1 MPTINSYEP
10 RQAWKGATV
19 IIFLCVGPYS
29 RHHFNFNKKSSMSQH
44 YEVLA
49 RKYRPHNFK
58 ELVGQ
63 THTVRTLVNALDNN
77 NLHHGFLF
85 TGTRGVGKTTIARIF
100 AKSVNCESGVSSN
113 PCGKC
118 ETCLEI
124 DKGQSVD
131 LIELDAAS
139 HTGVDNM
146 REILENAQYTP
157 TKNLYKI
164 YLIDEVHML
173 SKSSFN
179 ALLKTLEE
187 PPKHIKFLLATT
199 DPKKL
204 PITILSRC
212 LQFNLN
218 KLSHDEIFN
227 HLKYVMGE
235 ESLEFEDSALSK
247 IADFGNGSMRDALSL
262 LDQSISYGNGSVKE
276 NELKAMLGLVSQN
289 EIEQL
294 ATLLINRNAEEVLS
308 FTRELAHKGENLT
321 NTLKDLTSLFHK
333 IATIQMT
340 NDTKQVSSEIN
351 DLSKIISAQD
361 LQLYYQIAINGQ
373 KDMHHSP
380 SEQIGLEMTL
390 LRMIAFHPNHQVI
403 EKKNLKLS
411 ENFNVN
417 NKLTLKETAQNT
429 SSIKAKVES
438 IKKIENQLKVQTQND
453 WEKIIK
459 ELSFDGAAK
468 MLVKNTIFSSFNNQ
482 SLSLTLSDD
491 FVNLLTPN
499 TQSSIEN
506 TLNKIYPGITLYIE
520 PGQTNGS
527 SLSQKESVKK
537 EQKRKQT
544 ESQFLNDNGLKELQ
558 EVFNSKVDIKS
569 IKESDNV

>member
-1 MPTINSYEP
+1 
-10 RQAWKGATV
+10 
-19 IIFLCVGPYS
+19 
-29 RHHFNFNKKSSMSQH
+29 MSEH

-100 AKSVNCESGVSSN
+100 AKSVNCENGVSSK

-118 ETCLEI
+118 ETCIEI

-227 HLKYVMGE
+227 HLKFIMDAE
-235 ESLEFEDSALSK
+235 NLKFEDEALSK

-276 NELKAMLGLVSQN
+276 DDLKAMLGLVSHN
-289 EIEQL
+289 EIVQL
-294 ATLLINRNAEEVLS
+294 ATLVINRNAQEVLL
-308 FTRELAHKGENLT
+308 FIKELAYKGENLT
-321 NTLKDLTSLFHK
+321 NTLNDLISLFHK
-333 IATIQMT
+333 IATAQMI
-340 NDTKQVSSEIN
+340 DDVKQVSPEIN
-351 DLSKIISAQD
+351 ELAKIISAQD

-373 KDMHHSP
+373 KDMRHSP

-390 LRMIAFHPNHQVI
+390 LRMIAFHPDSQA
-403 EKKNLKLS
+403 EKK
-411 ENFNVN
+411 
-417 NKLTLKETAQNT
+417 TLKSSQSSNT
-429 SSIKAKVES
+429 TNKEPPKEKTQGNSLTKDKLPIKVGEES
-438 IKKIENQLKVQTQND
+438 IQAIENQLNVKSQND
-453 WEKIIK
+453 WEKIIT
-459 ELSFDGAAK
+459 ELGFAGAAK
-468 MLVKNTIFSSFNNQ
+468 MLVKNTVFDSLKDQI
-482 SLSLTLSDD
+482 LSLTLSDD
-491 FVNLLTPN
+491 FINLLTQN
-499 TQSSIEN
+499 TQSSIEK
-506 TLNKIYPGITLYIE
+506 TLNEDYPGITLVIN
-520 PGQTNGS
+520 PGSTNGS
-527 SLSQKESVKK
+527 SLSQKESVKS
-537 EQKRKQT
+537 EEKRKQT
-544 ESQFLNDNGLKELQ
+544 ENQFLNDDGLKELQ
-558 EVFNSKVDIKS
+558 EVFNSQVDVKSIKS

>member
-1 MPTINSYEP
+1 
-10 RQAWKGATV
+10 
-19 IIFLCVGPYS
+19 
-29 RHHFNFNKKSSMSQH
+29 MSEH

-100 AKSVNCESGVSSN
+100 AKSVNCENGVSSK

-118 ETCLEI
+118 ETCIEI

-227 HLKYVMGE
+227 HLKFIMDAE
-235 ESLEFEDSALSK
+235 NLKFEDEALSK

-276 NELKAMLGLVSQN
+276 DDLKAMLGLVSHN
-289 EIEQL
+289 EIVQL
-294 ATLLINRNAEEVLS
+294 ATLVINRNAQEVLL
-308 FTRELAHKGENLT
+308 FIKELAHKGENLT
-321 NTLKDLTSLFHK
+321 NTLNDLTSLFHK
-333 IATIQMT
+333 IATTQMI
-340 NDTKQVSSEIN
+340 DDVKQVSPEIN
-351 DLSKIISAQD
+351 ELAKIISAQD

-373 KDMHHSP
+373 KDMRHSP

-390 LRMIAFHPNHQVI
+390 LRMIAFHPDSQA
-403 EKKNLKLS
+403 EKK
-411 ENFNVN
+411 
-417 NKLTLKETAQNT
+417 TLKSSQSSNT
-429 SSIKAKVES
+429 TNKEPPKEKIQGNSLTKDKLPIKVGEES
-438 IKKIENQLKVQTQND
+438 IQAIENQLNVKSQND
-453 WEKIIK
+453 WEKIIT
-459 ELSFDGAAK
+459 ELGFAGAAK
-468 MLVKNTIFSSFNNQ
+468 MLVKNTVFDSLKDQI
-482 SLSLTLSDD
+482 LSLTLSDD
-491 FVNLLTPN
+491 FINLLTQN
-499 TQSSIEN
+499 TQSSIEK
-506 TLNKIYPGITLYIE
+506 TLNEDYPGITLVIN
-520 PGQTNGS
+520 PGSTNGS
-527 SLSQKESVKK
+527 SLSQKESVKS
-537 EQKRKQT
+537 EEKRKQT
-544 ESQFLNDNGLKELQ
+544 ENQFLNDDGLKELQ
-558 EVFNSKVDIKS
+558 EVFNSQVDVKSIKS

>member
-1 MPTINSYEP
+1 
-10 RQAWKGATV
+10 
-19 IIFLCVGPYS
+19 
-29 RHHFNFNKKSSMSQH
+29 MSEH

-63 THTVRTLVNALDNN
+63 THTVRTLVNALDND

-100 AKSVNCESGVSSN
+100 AKSVNCEKGVSSN

-118 ETCLEI
+118 ATCVEI

-139 HTGVDNM
+139 HTGVDHM
-146 REILENAQYTP
+146 REILDNAQYTP

-187 PPKHIKFLLATT
+187 PPSHIKFLLATT

-218 KLSHDEIFN
+218 KLSHDEILN
-227 HLKYVMGE
+227 HLKFIMNE
-235 ESLEFEDSALSK
+235 EKLKFDDKALSK
-247 IADFGNGSMRDALSL
+247 IAEFGNGSMRDALSL

-276 NELKAMLGLVSQN
+276 NDLKEMLGLVN
-289 EIEQL
+289 HDEITNL
-294 ATLLINRNAEEVLS
+294 ASLVCDRNAEKILL
-308 FTRELAHKGENLT
+308 FIKELAHKGENLS
-321 NTLKDLTSLFHK
+321 NALKDLTSLFHK
-333 IATIQMT
+333 ISIAQI
-340 NDTKQVSSEIN
+340 IN
-351 DLSKIISAQD
+351 DQKQTPPEIMDLANRFSAQD

-373 KDMHHSP
+373 KDMNLSP

-390 LRMIAFHPNHQVI
+390 LRMITFHPKFKDG
-403 EKKNLKLS
+403 EKK
-411 ENFNVN
+411 
-417 NKLTLKETAQNT
+417 TLNPTPSKTSKKNPVKDSQIAT
-429 SSIKAKVES
+429 SSKSTK
-438 IKKIENQLKVQTQND
+438 QND
-453 WEKIIK
+453 VPNKEINHLDIKTQEEWEKVITN
-459 ELSFDGAAK
+459 LDFNGAAK
-468 MLVKNTIFSSFNNQ
+468 MLVKNTVFK
-482 SLSLTLSDD
+482 SLTNQNLTLILSKEL
-491 FVNLLTPN
+491 VNLHT
-499 TQSSIEN
+499 TKTEESIKN
-506 TLNKIYPGITLYIE
+506 ALHNLYPSLEIMIE
-520 PGQTNGS
+520 PGETNGS
-527 SLSQKESVKK
+527 SLSQKESIKNEKK
-537 EQKRKQT
+537 REQT
-544 ESQFLNDNGLKELQ
+544 ENQFLSDDGLKELQ
-558 EVFNSKVDIKS
+558 EVFKSQVDLKSIKS

>member
-1 MPTINSYEP
+1 
-10 RQAWKGATV
+10 
-19 IIFLCVGPYS
+19 
-29 RHHFNFNKKSSMSQH
+29 MSEH

-63 THTVRTLVNALDNN
+63 IHTVRTLVNALDNN

-100 AKSVNCESGVSSN
+100 AKSVNCENGVSSK

-227 HLKYVMGE
+227 HLKFIMDAE
-235 ESLEFEDSALSK
+235 NLKFEDEALSK

-276 NELKAMLGLVSQN
+276 DDLKAMLGLVSHN
-289 EIEQL
+289 EIVQL
-294 ATLLINRNAEEVLS
+294 ATLVINRNAQEVLL
-308 FTRELAHKGENLT
+308 FIKELAYKGENLT
-321 NTLKDLTSLFHK
+321 NTLNDLISLFHK
-333 IATIQMT
+333 IATTQMI
-340 NDTKQVSSEIN
+340 DDVKQVSPEIN
-351 DLSKIISAQD
+351 ELAKIISAQD

-373 KDMHHSP
+373 KDMRHSP

-390 LRMIAFHPNHQVI
+390 LRMIAFHPDSQA
-403 EKKNLKLS
+403 EKK
-411 ENFNVN
+411 
-417 NKLTLKETAQNT
+417 TLKSSQSSNT
-429 SSIKAKVES
+429 TNKEPPKEKTQGNSLTKDKLPIKVGEES
-438 IKKIENQLKVQTQND
+438 IQAIENQLNVKSQND
-453 WEKIIK
+453 WEKIIT
-459 ELSFDGAAK
+459 ELGFAGAAK
-468 MLVKNTIFSSFNNQ
+468 MLVKNTVFDSLKDQI
-482 SLSLTLSDD
+482 LSLTLSDD
-491 FVNLLTPN
+491 FINLLTQN
-499 TQSSIEN
+499 TQSSIEK
-506 TLNKIYPGITLYIE
+506 TLNEDYPGITLVIN
-520 PGQTNGS
+520 PGSTNGS
-527 SLSQKESVKK
+527 SLSQKESVKS
-537 EQKRKQT
+537 EEKRKQT
-544 ESQFLNDNGLKELQ
+544 ENQFLNDDGLKELQ
-558 EVFNSKVDIKS
+558 EVFNSQVDVKSIKS

>member
-1 MPTINSYEP
+1 
-10 RQAWKGATV
+10 
-19 IIFLCVGPYS
+19 
-29 RHHFNFNKKSSMSQH
+29 MSEH

-100 AKSVNCESGVSSN
+100 AKSVNCENGVSSK

-118 ETCLEI
+118 ETCIEI

-227 HLKYVMGE
+227 HLKFIMDAE
-235 ESLEFEDSALSK
+235 NLKFEDEALSK

-276 NELKAMLGLVSQN
+276 DDLKAMLGLVSHN
-289 EIEQL
+289 EIVQL
-294 ATLLINRNAEEVLS
+294 ATLVINRNAQEVLL
-308 FTRELAHKGENLT
+308 FIKELAYKGENLT
-321 NTLKDLTSLFHK
+321 NTLNDLTSLFHK
-333 IATIQMT
+333 IATTQMI
-340 NDTKQVSSEIN
+340 DDVKQVSPEIN
-351 DLSKIISAQD
+351 ELAKIISAQD

-373 KDMHHSP
+373 KDMRHSP

-390 LRMIAFHPNHQVI
+390 LRMIAFHPDSQA
-403 EKKNLKLS
+403 EKK
-411 ENFNVN
+411 
-417 NKLTLKETAQNT
+417 TLKSSQSSNT
-429 SSIKAKVES
+429 TNKEPPKEKIQGNSLTKDKLPIKVGEES
-438 IKKIENQLKVQTQND
+438 IQAIENQLNVKSQND
-453 WEKIIK
+453 WEKIIT
-459 ELSFDGAAK
+459 ELGFAGAAK
-468 MLVKNTIFSSFNNQ
+468 MLVKNTVFDSLKDQI
-482 SLSLTLSDD
+482 LSLTLSDD
-491 FVNLLTPN
+491 FINLLTQN
-499 TQSSIEN
+499 TQSSIEK
-506 TLNKIYPGITLYIE
+506 TLNEDYPGITLVIN
-520 PGQTNGS
+520 PGSTNGS
-527 SLSQKESVKK
+527 SLSQKESVKS
-537 EQKRKQT
+537 EEKRKQT
-544 ESQFLNDNGLKELQ
+544 ENQFLNDDGLKELQ
-558 EVFNSKVDIKS
+558 EVFNSQVDVKSIKS

>member
-1 MPTINSYEP
+1 
-10 RQAWKGATV
+10 
-19 IIFLCVGPYS
+19 
-29 RHHFNFNKKSSMSQH
+29 MSEH

-63 THTVRTLVNALDNN
+63 THTIRTLVNALDSD

-100 AKSVNCESGVSSN
+100 AKSVNCEEGVSSN

-118 ETCLEI
+118 ATCIEI

-139 HTGVDNM
+139 HTGVDHM
-146 REILENAQYTP
+146 REILDNAQYTP

-187 PPKHIKFLLATT
+187 PPSHIKFLLATT

-218 KLSHDEIFN
+218 KLSHDEILN
-227 HLKYVMGE
+227 HLKFVMNE
-235 ESLEFEDSALSK
+235 ENLKFDDNALSK
-247 IADFGNGSMRDALSL
+247 IAEFGNGSMRDALSL
-262 LDQSISYGNGSVKE
+262 LDQSISFGNGSVLEKDLKE
-276 NELKAMLGLVSQN
+276 MLGLIN
-289 EIEQL
+289 HDEISNL
-294 ATLLINRNAEEVLS
+294 ASLVGDRDAEKILLFVKEM
-308 FTRELAHKGENLT
+308 AHKGENLS
-321 NTLKDLTSLFHK
+321 NALKDLTSLFHK
-333 IATIQMT
+333 ISIAQI
-340 NDTKQVSSEIN
+340 IN
-351 DLSKIISAQD
+351 DEKQFSPELMDLANQFTAQD

-373 KDMHHSP
+373 KDMSLSP

-390 LRMIAFHPNHQVI
+390 LRMITFHPNFKAG
-403 EKKNLKLS
+403 EKKTLNPNPSVSLKKNPS
-411 ENFNVN
+411 KNNSKAPSKTSNKQSDISNKEVN
-417 NKLTLKETAQNT
+417 HLD
-429 SSIKAKVES
+429 IKS
-438 IKKIENQLKVQTQND
+438 QD
-453 WEKIIK
+453 GWEKIITQ
-459 ELSFDGAAK
+459 LDFNGAAK
-468 MLVKNTIFSSFNNQ
+468 MLVKNTVFK
-482 SLSLTLSDD
+482 SLIDQNLTLTLSEE
-491 FVNLLTPN
+491 FVNLHT
-499 TQSSIEN
+499 TKTEESIRNALHE
-506 TLNKIYPGITLYIE
+506 IYPALLVMIE
-520 PGQTNGS
+520 PGETNGS
-527 SLSQKESVKK
+527 SLSQKESVKNK
-537 EQKRKQT
+537 QIQKQT
-544 ESQFLNDNGLKELQ
+544 ENQFLSDDGLQELQ
-558 EVFNSKVDIKS
+558 EVFKSQVDLKSIKS

>member
-1 MPTINSYEP
+1 
-10 RQAWKGATV
+10 
-19 IIFLCVGPYS
+19 
-29 RHHFNFNKKSSMSQH
+29 MSEH

-100 AKSVNCESGVSSN
+100 AKSVNCENGVSSN

-218 KLSHDEIFN
+218 KLSHDEILN
-227 HLKYVMGE
+227 HLKFIMSAE
-235 ESLEFEDSALSK
+235 KLEFEDEALSK

-262 LDQSISYGNGSVKE
+262 LDQSISYGNGNVKE
-276 NELKAMLGLVSQN
+276 SDLKAMLGLVSHN
-289 EIEQL
+289 EIVQL
-294 ATLLINRNAEEVLS
+294 ASLVINKDAGQVLS
-308 FTRELAHKGENLT
+308 FIKELAHKGENLT

-333 IATIQMT
+333 IATTQVL

-351 DLSKIISAQD
+351 KLSSIISAQD

-390 LRMIAFHPNHQVI
+390 LRMIAFHPDEQI
-403 EKKNLKLS
+403 EKK
-411 ENFNVN
+411 
-417 NKLTLKETAQNT
+417 TLKSAQSNPP
-429 SSIKAKVES
+429 SNKEPPKEIIEDKPPIKEKSPNKVDIKSIQ
-438 IKKIENQLKVQTQND
+438 KIENQLNIKSQDD
-453 WEKIIK
+453 WEKIITD
-459 ELSFDGAAK
+459 LGFDGAAK
-468 MLVKNTIFSSFNNQ
+468 MLVKNTVFVTLKDQN
-482 SLSLTLSDD
+482 LSLTLSDD
-491 FVNLLTPN
+491 FINLLTQN
-499 TQSSIEN
+499 TQSSIEK
-506 TLNKIYPGITLYIE
+506 TLNKTYPGITLVIE

-527 SLSQKESVKK
+527 SLSQKESVKS
-537 EQKRKQT
+537 EEKRKQT
-544 ESQFLNDNGLKELQ
+544 ESQFLSDDGLKELQ
-558 EVFNSKVDIKS
+558 EVFKSQVDLKSIKS

>member
-1 MPTINSYEP
+1 
-10 RQAWKGATV
+10 
-19 IIFLCVGPYS
+19 
-29 RHHFNFNKKSSMSQH
+29 MSEH

-100 AKSVNCESGVSSN
+100 AKSVNCEKGVSSK

-118 ETCLEI
+118 ETCIEI

-227 HLKYVMGE
+227 HLKFIMDAE
-235 ESLEFEDSALSK
+235 NLKFEDEALSK

-262 LDQSISYGNGSVKE
+262 LDQSISYGNGSVKKDD
-276 NELKAMLGLVSQN
+276 LKAMLGLVSHN
-289 EIEQL
+289 EIVQL
-294 ATLLINRNAEEVLS
+294 ATLVINRNAQEVLL
-308 FTRELAHKGENLT
+308 FIKELAYKGENLT
-321 NTLKDLTSLFHK
+321 NTLNDLTSLFHK
-333 IATIQMT
+333 IATTQMI
-340 NDTKQVSSEIN
+340 DDIKQVSPEIN
-351 DLSKIISAQD
+351 ELAKIISAQD

-373 KDMHHSP
+373 KDMRHSP

-390 LRMIAFHPNHQVI
+390 LRMIAFHPDSQA
-403 EKKNLKLS
+403 EKK
-411 ENFNVN
+411 
-417 NKLTLKETAQNT
+417 TLKSSQSSNT
-429 SSIKAKVES
+429 TNKEPPKEKTQGNSLTKDKLPIKMGEES
-438 IKKIENQLKVQTQND
+438 IQAIENQLNVKSQND
-453 WEKIIK
+453 WEKIIT
-459 ELSFDGAAK
+459 ELGFAGAAK
-468 MLVKNTIFSSFNNQ
+468 MLVKNTVFDSLKDQI
-482 SLSLTLSDD
+482 LSLTLSDD
-491 FVNLLTPN
+491 FINLLTQN
-499 TQSSIEN
+499 TQSSIEK
-506 TLNKIYPGITLYIE
+506 TLNDDYPGITLVIN
-520 PGQTNGS
+520 PGSTNGS
-527 SLSQKESVKK
+527 SLSQKESVKS
-537 EQKRKQT
+537 EEKRKQT
-544 ESQFLNDNGLKELQ
+544 ENQFLNDDGLKELQ
-558 EVFNSKVDIKS
+558 EVFNSQVDVKSIKS

>member
-1 MPTINSYEP
+1 
-10 RQAWKGATV
+10 
-19 IIFLCVGPYS
+19 
-29 RHHFNFNKKSSMSQH
+29 MSEH

-100 AKSVNCESGVSSN
+100 AKSVNCENGVSSK

-118 ETCLEI
+118 ETCIEI

-227 HLKYVMGE
+227 HLKFIMDAE
-235 ESLEFEDSALSK
+235 NLKFEDEALSK

-262 LDQSISYGNGSVKE
+262 LDQSISYGNGAVKE
-276 NELKAMLGLVSQN
+276 DDLKAMLGLVSHN
-289 EIEQL
+289 EIVQL
-294 ATLLINRNAEEVLS
+294 ATLVINRNAQEVLL
-308 FTRELAHKGENLT
+308 FIKELAYKGENLT
-321 NTLKDLTSLFHK
+321 NTLNDLTSLFHK
-333 IATIQMT
+333 IATTQMI
-340 NDTKQVSSEIN
+340 DDVKQVSPEIN
-351 DLSKIISAQD
+351 ELAKIISAQD

-373 KDMHHSP
+373 KDMRHSP

-390 LRMIAFHPNHQVI
+390 LRMIAFHPDSQA
-403 EKKNLKLS
+403 EKK
-411 ENFNVN
+411 
-417 NKLTLKETAQNT
+417 TLKSSQSSNT
-429 SSIKAKVES
+429 TNKEPPKEKTQGNSLTKDKLPIKVGEES
-438 IKKIENQLKVQTQND
+438 IQAIENQLNVKSQND
-453 WEKIIK
+453 WEKIIT
-459 ELSFDGAAK
+459 ELGFAGAAK
-468 MLVKNTIFSSFNNQ
+468 MLVKNTVFD
-482 SLSLTLSDD
+482 SLKEQILTLTLSDD
-491 FVNLLTPN
+491 FINLLTQN
-499 TQSSIEN
+499 TQSSIEK
-506 TLNKIYPGITLYIE
+506 TLNEDYPGITLVIN
-520 PGQTNGS
+520 PGSTNGS
-527 SLSQKESVKK
+527 SLSQKESVKS
-537 EQKRKQT
+537 EEKRKQT
-544 ESQFLNDNGLKELQ
+544 ENQFLNDDGLKELQ
-558 EVFNSKVDIKS
+558 EVFNSQVDVKSIKS

>member
-1 MPTINSYEP
+1 
-10 RQAWKGATV
+10 
-19 IIFLCVGPYS
+19 
-29 RHHFNFNKKSSMSQH
+29 MSEH

-63 THTVRTLVNALDNN
+63 IHTVRTLVNALDNN

-100 AKSVNCESGVSSN
+100 AKSVNCENGVSSK

-118 ETCLEI
+118 ETCIEI

-227 HLKYVMGE
+227 HLKFIMDAE
-235 ESLEFEDSALSK
+235 NLKFEDEALSK

-276 NELKAMLGLVSQN
+276 DDLKAMLGLVSHN
-289 EIEQL
+289 EIVQL
-294 ATLLINRNAEEVLS
+294 ATLVINRNAQEVLL
-308 FTRELAHKGENLT
+308 FIKELAYKGENLT
-321 NTLKDLTSLFHK
+321 NTLNDLTSLFHK
-333 IATIQMT
+333 IATTQMI
-340 NDTKQVSSEIN
+340 DDVKQVSPEIN
-351 DLSKIISAQD
+351 ELAKIISAQD

-373 KDMHHSP
+373 KDMRHSP

-390 LRMIAFHPNHQVI
+390 LRMIAFHPDSQA
-403 EKKNLKLS
+403 EKK
-411 ENFNVN
+411 
-417 NKLTLKETAQNT
+417 TLKSSQSSNT
-429 SSIKAKVES
+429 TNKEPPKEKIQGNPLTKDKLPIKVGEES
-438 IKKIENQLKVQTQND
+438 IQAIENQLNVKSQND
-453 WEKIIK
+453 WEKIIT
-459 ELSFDGAAK
+459 ELGFAGAAK
-468 MLVKNTIFSSFNNQ
+468 MLVKNTVFDSLKDQI
-482 SLSLTLSDD
+482 LSLTLSDD
-491 FVNLLTPN
+491 FINLLTQN
-499 TQSSIEN
+499 TQSSIEK
-506 TLNKIYPGITLYIE
+506 TLNEDYPGITLVIN
-520 PGQTNGS
+520 PGSTNGS
-527 SLSQKESVKK
+527 SLSQKESVKS
-537 EQKRKQT
+537 EEKRKQT
-544 ESQFLNDNGLKELQ
+544 ENQFLNDDGLKELQ
-558 EVFNSKVDIKS
+558 EVFNSQVDVKSIKS

>member
-1 MPTINSYEP
+1 
-10 RQAWKGATV
+10 
-19 IIFLCVGPYS
+19 
-29 RHHFNFNKKSSMSQH
+29 MSEH

-100 AKSVNCESGVSSN
+100 AKSVNCENGVSSK

-118 ETCLEI
+118 ETCIEI

-227 HLKYVMGE
+227 HLKFIMDAE
-235 ESLEFEDSALSK
+235 NLKFEDEALSK

-276 NELKAMLGLVSQN
+276 DDLKAMLGLVSHN
-289 EIEQL
+289 EIVQL
-294 ATLLINRNAEEVLS
+294 ATLVINRNAQEVLL
-308 FTRELAHKGENLT
+308 FIKELAYKGENLT
-321 NTLKDLTSLFHK
+321 NTLNDLTSLFHK
-333 IATIQMT
+333 IATTQMI
-340 NDTKQVSSEIN
+340 DDVKQVSPEIN
-351 DLSKIISAQD
+351 ELAKIISAQD

-373 KDMHHSP
+373 KDMRHSP

-390 LRMIAFHPNHQVI
+390 LRMIAFHPDSQA
-403 EKKNLKLS
+403 EKK
-411 ENFNVN
+411 
-417 NKLTLKETAQNT
+417 TLKSSQ
-429 SSIKAKVES
+429 SSIPTNKEPPKEKIQDNSLTKDKLPIKVGEES
-438 IKKIENQLKVQTQND
+438 IQAIENQLNVKSQND
-453 WEKIIK
+453 WEKIIT
-459 ELSFDGAAK
+459 ELGFAGAAK
-468 MLVKNTIFSSFNNQ
+468 MLVKNTVFDSLKDQI
-482 SLSLTLSDD
+482 LSLTLSDD
-491 FVNLLTPN
+491 FINLLTQN
-499 TQSSIEN
+499 TQSSIEK
-506 TLNKIYPGITLYIE
+506 TLNEDYPGITLVIN
-520 PGQTNGS
+520 PGSTNGS
-527 SLSQKESVKK
+527 SLSQKESVKS
-537 EQKRKQT
+537 EEKRKQT
-544 ESQFLNDNGLKELQ
+544 ENQFLNDDGLKELQ
-558 EVFNSKVDIKS
+558 EVFNSQVDVKSIKS

>member
-1 MPTINSYEP
+1 
-10 RQAWKGATV
+10 
-19 IIFLCVGPYS
+19 
-29 RHHFNFNKKSSMSQH
+29 MSQH

-49 RKYRPHNFK
+49 RKYRPHNFQ

-63 THTVRTLVNALDNN
+63 THTIRTLVNALDNN

-100 AKSVNCESGVSSN
+100 AKSVNCEEGVSST

-118 ETCLEI
+118 PTCLEI

-139 HTGVDNM
+139 NTGVDHM

-187 PPKHIKFLLATT
+187 PPAHIKFLLATT

-204 PITILSRC
+204 PITVLSRC

-218 KLSHDEIFN
+218 KLSHEEILN
-227 HLKYVMGE
+227 HLKFIMDE
-235 ESLEFEDSALSK
+235 EKLKFDESALSK
-247 IADFGNGSMRDALSL
+247 IAEFGNGSMRDALSL

-276 NELKAMLGLVSQN
+276 EDLKEMLGLVNHN
-289 EIEQL
+289 EIVKL
-294 ATLLINRNAEEVLS
+294 AKLINNRDAEKILS
-308 FTRELAHKGENLT
+308 FVKDLAHKGENLA
-321 NTLKDLTSLFHK
+321 NALRDLTSIFHQIS
-333 IATIQMT
+333 IAQIIQDK
-340 NDTKQVSSEIN
+340 NQISSEIA
-351 DLSKIISAQD
+351 DLANSFSAQD

-373 KDMHHSP
+373 KDMNLSP

-390 LRMIAFHPNHQVI
+390 LRMIAFHPDHDDG
-403 EKKNLKLS
+403 EKKNLKPTPNKKSKVIDTATPKESPESSSNLRNPN
-411 ENFNVN
+411 EEI
-417 NKLTLKETAQNT
+417 NKLDIKNQKE
-429 SSIKAKVES
+429 
-438 IKKIENQLKVQTQND
+438 
-453 WEKIIK
+453 WEDIIK
-459 ELSFDGAAK
+459 TFDFNGAGK
-468 MLVKNTIFSSFNNQ
+468 MLVKNTVFKSLENQ
-482 SLSLTLSDD
+482 TLVLTLSSD
-491 FVNLLTPN
+491 FLNLLTPK
-499 TQSSIEN
+499 TEDSIKN
-506 TLNKIYPGITLYIE
+506 GLHKQYPAVELIFE
-520 PGQTNGS
+520 PGETNGD
-527 SLSQKESVKK
+527 SLSQKESVER
-537 EQKRKQT
+537 EQKRKET
-544 ESQFLNDNGLKELQ
+544 ESQFLSDDGLKELQ
-558 EVFNSKVDIKS
+558 EVFNSKVDLKSIKS

>member
-1 MPTINSYEP
+1 
-10 RQAWKGATV
+10 
-19 IIFLCVGPYS
+19 
-29 RHHFNFNKKSSMSQH
+29 MSEH

-100 AKSVNCESGVSSN
+100 AKSVNCENGVSSN

-227 HLKYVMGE
+227 HLKFIMNE
-235 ESLEFEDSALSK
+235 ESLEFEDEALSK

-262 LDQSISYGNGSVKE
+262 LDQSISYGNGNVKE
-276 NELKAMLGLVSQN
+276 SDLKGMLGLVSHN
-289 EIEQL
+289 EILQL
-294 ATLLINRNAEEVLS
+294 ASLVINKDAGQVLS
-308 FTRELAHKGENLT
+308 FIKELARKGENLT

-333 IATIQMT
+333 IATTQMV
-340 NDTKQVSSEIN
+340 NDTKQVPSEIN
-351 DLSKIISAQD
+351 ELASIISAQD

-390 LRMIAFHPNHQVI
+390 LRMIAFHPDHQV
-403 EKKNLKLS
+403 EKK
-411 ENFNVN
+411 
-417 NKLTLKETAQNT
+417 TLKSAQSNNFVNKEPPKEIIQDKASIKDK
-429 SSIKAKVES
+429 SSIKTDIES
-438 IKKIENQLKVQTQND
+438 TLKIENQLNVNSQDD
-453 WEKIIK
+453 WENIIT
-459 ELSFDGAAK
+459 ELGFVGAAK
-468 MLVKNTIFSSFNNQ
+468 MLVKNTLFDTLKDQN
-482 SLSLTLSDD
+482 LSLTLSND
-491 FVNLLTPN
+491 FVNLLTQN
-499 TQSSIEN
+499 TQSSIEK
-506 TLNKIYPGITLYIE
+506 TLNKAYPGTTLVIN

-527 SLSQKESVKK
+527 SLSQKESVKS
-537 EQKRKQT
+537 EEKRKQT
-544 ESQFLNDNGLKELQ
+544 ENQFLSDDGLKELQ
-558 EVFNSKVDIKS
+558 EVFNSQVDVKSIKS

>member
-1 MPTINSYEP
+1 
-10 RQAWKGATV
+10 
-19 IIFLCVGPYS
+19 
-29 RHHFNFNKKSSMSQH
+29 MSEH

-63 THTVRTLVNALDNN
+63 THTIRTLVNALDNN

-100 AKSVNCESGVSSN
+100 AKSVNCEEGVSSN

-118 ETCLEI
+118 PTCIEI

-139 HTGVDNM
+139 HTGVDHM
-146 REILENAQYTP
+146 REILDNAQYTP

-187 PPKHIKFLLATT
+187 PPSHIKFLLATT

-218 KLSHDEIFN
+218 KLSHDEILN
-227 HLKYVMGE
+227 HLKFIMNE
-235 ESLEFEDSALSK
+235 EKFKFDDSALSK
-247 IADFGNGSMRDALSL
+247 IAELGNGSMRDALSL
-262 LDQSISYGNGSVKE
+262 LDQSISFGNGSVIEKDLKE
-276 NELKAMLGLVSQN
+276 MLGLVN
-289 EIEQL
+289 HDEITNL
-294 ATLLINRNAEEVLS
+294 ASLVCERNAEKILL
-308 FTRELAHKGENLT
+308 FIKELAHKGENLS
-321 NTLKDLTSLFHK
+321 NVLKDLTSLFHK
-333 IATIQMT
+333 ISTAQI
-340 NDTKQVSSEIN
+340 IN
-351 DLSKIISAQD
+351 DQKQTSPEILDLANRFTAQD

-373 KDMHHSP
+373 RDINLSP

-390 LRMIAFHPNHQVI
+390 LRMITFHPNFKEG
-403 EKKNLKLS
+403 EKKTLNPSPTK
-411 ENFNVN
+411 
-417 NKLTLKETAQNT
+417 TLKKNPSTGSPVDASTPSKELNDI
-429 SSIKAKVES
+429 SNKKVKHLDIK
-438 IKKIENQLKVQTQND
+438 TQEE
-453 WEKIIK
+453 WEKIITN
-459 ELSFDGAAK
+459 LDFNGAAK
-468 MLVKNTIFSSFNNQ
+468 MLVKNTVFK
-482 SLSLTLSDD
+482 SLIKQNLTLTLSEE
-491 FVNLLTPN
+491 FINLHT
-499 TQSSIEN
+499 TKTEESIKN
-506 TLNKIYPGITLYIE
+506 ALHKLYPALEIMIE
-520 PGQTNGS
+520 PGETNGS
-527 SLSQKESVKK
+527 SLSQKEAINN
-537 EQKRKQT
+537 EQIQKQT
-544 ESQFLNDNGLKELQ
+544 ESQFLSDDGLKELQ
-558 EVFNSKVDIKS
+558 EVFKSQVDLKSIKS

>member
-1 MPTINSYEP
+1 
-10 RQAWKGATV
+10 
-19 IIFLCVGPYS
+19 
-29 RHHFNFNKKSSMSQH
+29 MSQH

-49 RKYRPHNFK
+49 RKYRPHNFQ

-63 THTVRTLVNALDNN
+63 THTIRTLVNALDNN

-100 AKSVNCESGVSSN
+100 AKSVNCEEGVSST

-118 ETCLEI
+118 PTCLEI

-139 HTGVDNM
+139 NTGVDHM

-187 PPKHIKFLLATT
+187 PPAHIKFLLATT

-204 PITILSRC
+204 PITVLSRC

-218 KLSHDEIFN
+218 KLSHEEILN
-227 HLKYVMGE
+227 HLKFIMDE
-235 ESLEFEDSALSK
+235 EKLKFDESALSK
-247 IADFGNGSMRDALSL
+247 IAEFGNGSMRDALSL

-276 NELKAMLGLVSQN
+276 EDLKEMLGLVNHN
-289 EIEQL
+289 EIVKL
-294 ATLLINRNAEEVLS
+294 AKLINNRDAEKILS
-308 FTRELAHKGENLT
+308 FVKDLAHKGENLA
-321 NTLKDLTSLFHK
+321 NALRDLTSIFHQIS
-333 IATIQMT
+333 IAQIIQDK
-340 NDTKQVSSEIN
+340 NQISSEIA
-351 DLSKIISAQD
+351 DLANSFSAQD

-373 KDMHHSP
+373 KDMNLSP

-390 LRMIAFHPNHQVI
+390 LRMIAFHPDYDDR
-403 EKKNLKLS
+403 EKKNLKPTP
-411 ENFNVN
+411 
-417 NKLTLKETAQNT
+417 NKKSKVIDTATLKESPE
-429 SSIKAKVES
+429 SSSNLRDPNEEINKLDIK
-438 IKKIENQLKVQTQND
+438 NQKE
-453 WEKIIK
+453 WEDIIK
-459 ELSFDGAAK
+459 TFDFNGAGK
-468 MLVKNTIFSSFNNQ
+468 MLVKNTVFKSLENQ
-482 SLSLTLSDD
+482 TLVLTLSSD
-491 FVNLLTPN
+491 FLNLLTPK
-499 TQSSIEN
+499 TEDSIRN
-506 TLNKIYPGITLYIE
+506 GLHKQYPAVELIFE
-520 PGQTNGS
+520 PGETNGD
-527 SLSQKESVKK
+527 SLSQKESVAR
-537 EQKRKQT
+537 EQKRKET
-544 ESQFLNDNGLKELQ
+544 ESQFLSDDGLKELQ
-558 EVFNSKVDIKS
+558 EVFNSKVDLNSIKS

>member
-1 MPTINSYEP
+1 
-10 RQAWKGATV
+10 
-19 IIFLCVGPYS
+19 
-29 RHHFNFNKKSSMSQH
+29 MSKH

-100 AKSVNCESGVSSN
+100 AKSVNCEEGVSSD

-118 ETCLEI
+118 STCLEI

-139 HTGVDNM
+139 NTQVDKM
-146 REILENAQYTP
+146 RDLLENAQYTP

-187 PPKHIKFLLATT
+187 PPAHIKFLLATT

-204 PITILSRC
+204 PITVLSRC

-218 KLSHDEIFN
+218 KLSHEEILN
-227 HLKYVMGE
+227 HLKFIMNE
-235 ESLEFEDSALSK
+235 EEFKFDESALSK
-247 IADFGNGSMRDALSL
+247 IAEFGNGSMRDALSL

-276 NELKAMLGLVSQN
+276 KDIKEMLGLIN
-289 EIEQL
+289 HDEIINL
-294 ATLLINRNAEEVLS
+294 ASLISNRNAQEILLFVKD
-308 FTRELAHKGENLT
+308 LAHKGENLP
-321 NTLKDLTSLFHK
+321 NVLRDLTSLFHQISLAQIIHDK
-333 IATIQMT
+333 TQISPDIA
-340 NDTKQVSSEIN
+340 KLASS
-351 DLSKIISAQD
+351 LSAQD

-373 KDMHHSP
+373 KDMNLSP
-380 SEQIGLEMTL
+380 SEQVGLEMTL
-390 LRMIAFHPNHQVI
+390 LRMIAFHPNYENV
-403 EKKNLKLS
+403 EKKNLKRSPSKNSKVDDIQAPTDPHKTESNLQLS
-411 ENFNVN
+411 
-417 NKLTLKETAQNT
+417 
-429 SSIKAKVES
+429 
-438 IKKIENQLKVQTQND
+438 KKNINQLHIKNQKE
-453 WEKIIK
+453 WEGIIK
-459 ELSFDGAAK
+459 IFDFDGAAK
-468 MLVKNTIFSSFNNQ
+468 MLVKNTIFK
-482 SLSLTLSDD
+482 SLEDQALVLTLNSD
-491 FVNLLTPN
+491 FVNLLTPKTEETIRN
-499 TQSSIEN
+499 G
-506 TLNKIYPGITLYIE
+506 LNKHYPSVELIFV
-520 PGQTNGS
+520 PGETNGD
-527 SLSQKESVKK
+527 SLSQKESAARERERK
-537 EQKRKQT
+537 ET
-544 ESQFLNDNGLKELQ
+544 ENQFLSDDGLKELQ
-558 EVFNSKVDIKS
+558 EVFNSKVDLKSIKS

>member
-1 MPTINSYEP
+1 
-10 RQAWKGATV
+10 
-19 IIFLCVGPYS
+19 
-29 RHHFNFNKKSSMSQH
+29 MSEH

-63 THTVRTLVNALDNN
+63 THTVRTLVNALDND

-100 AKSVNCESGVSSN
+100 AKSVNCEKGVSSN

-118 ETCLEI
+118 ATCVEI

-139 HTGVDNM
+139 HTGVDHM
-146 REILENAQYTP
+146 REILDNAQYTP

-187 PPKHIKFLLATT
+187 PPSHIKFLLATT

-218 KLSHDEIFN
+218 KLSHDEILN
-227 HLKYVMGE
+227 HLKFIMNE
-235 ESLEFEDSALSK
+235 EKLKFDDKALSK
-247 IADFGNGSMRDALSL
+247 IAECGNGSMRDALSL

-276 NELKAMLGLVSQN
+276 NDLKEMLGLVN
-289 EIEQL
+289 HDEITNL
-294 ATLLINRNAEEVLS
+294 ASLVCDRNAEKILL
-308 FTRELAHKGENLT
+308 FIKELAHKGENLS
-321 NTLKDLTSLFHK
+321 NALKDLTSLFHK
-333 IATIQMT
+333 ISIAQI
-340 NDTKQVSSEIN
+340 IN
-351 DLSKIISAQD
+351 DQKQTPQEIMDLANRFSAQD

-373 KDMHHSP
+373 KDMNLSP

-390 LRMIAFHPNHQVI
+390 LRMITFHPKFKDG
-403 EKKNLKLS
+403 EKK
-411 ENFNVN
+411 
-417 NKLTLKETAQNT
+417 TLNPTPSKTSKKNPVKDSQIAT
-429 SSIKAKVES
+429 SSKSTK
-438 IKKIENQLKVQTQND
+438 QND
-453 WEKIIK
+453 VPNKEINLLDIKTQEEWEKVITN
-459 ELSFDGAAK
+459 LDFNGAAK
-468 MLVKNTIFSSFNNQ
+468 MLVKNTVFKSLTNQ
-482 SLSLTLSDD
+482 NLTLTLSKEL
-491 FVNLLTPN
+491 VNLHT
-499 TQSSIEN
+499 TKTEESIKN
-506 TLNKIYPGITLYIE
+506 ALHNLYPALEIMIE
-520 PGQTNGS
+520 PGETNGS
-527 SLSQKESVKK
+527 SLSQKESIKNEKK
-537 EQKRKQT
+537 REQT
-544 ESQFLNDNGLKELQ
+544 ENQFLSDDGLKELQ
-558 EVFNSKVDIKS
+558 EVFKSQVDLKSIKS

>member
-1 MPTINSYEP
+1 
-10 RQAWKGATV
+10 
-19 IIFLCVGPYS
+19 
-29 RHHFNFNKKSSMSQH
+29 MSEH

-63 THTVRTLVNALDNN
+63 THTIRTLVNALDNN

-100 AKSVNCESGVSSN
+100 AKSVNCENGVSSK

-118 ETCLEI
+118 ETCIEI

-227 HLKYVMGE
+227 HLKFIMDAENLKY
-235 ESLEFEDSALSK
+235 EDEALSK

-276 NELKAMLGLVSQN
+276 DDLKAMLGLVSHN
-289 EIEQL
+289 EIVQL
-294 ATLLINRNAEEVLS
+294 ASMVIKRDAQQVLLFIK
-308 FTRELAHKGENLT
+308 ELAYKGENLT

-333 IATIQMT
+333 IATTQAI
-340 NDTKQVSSEIN
+340 DDVKQVSSEIN
-351 DLSKIISAQD
+351 ELAMIISAQD

-373 KDMHHSP
+373 KDMRHSP

-390 LRMIAFHPNHQVI
+390 LRMIAFHPDSQA
-403 EKKNLKLS
+403 EKK
-411 ENFNVN
+411 
-417 NKLTLKETAQNT
+417 TLKSAQ
-429 SSIKAKVES
+429 SSKTVNKEPLKEKIQGRPMINDKSPIKVGLES
-438 IKKIENQLKVQTQND
+438 IQKIENQLNVKSQDD
-453 WEKIIK
+453 WEKIIT
-459 ELSFDGAAK
+459 ELGFAGAAK
-468 MLVKNTIFSSFNNQ
+468 MLVKNTVFDSLKHHN
-482 SLSLTLSDD
+482 LSLTLSDN
-491 FVNLLTPN
+491 FVNLLTQK
-499 TQSSIEN
+499 TQNSIEK
-506 TLNKIYPGITLYIE
+506 TLNEVYPGITLIIN
-520 PGQTNGS
+520 PGSTNGS
-527 SLSQKESVKK
+527 SLSQKESVKS
-537 EQKRKQT
+537 EEKRKQI
-544 ESQFLNDNGLKELQ
+544 ESQFLNDDGLKELQ
-558 EVFNSKVDIKS
+558 EVFNSKVDVKSIKS

>member
-1 MPTINSYEP
+1 
-10 RQAWKGATV
+10 
-19 IIFLCVGPYS
+19 
-29 RHHFNFNKKSSMSQH
+29 MSEH

-63 THTVRTLVNALDNN
+63 IHTVRTLVNALDNN

-100 AKSVNCESGVSSN
+100 AKSVNCENGVSSK

-118 ETCLEI
+118 ETCIEI

-227 HLKYVMGE
+227 HLKFIMDAE
-235 ESLEFEDSALSK
+235 NLKFEDEALSK

-276 NELKAMLGLVSQN
+276 DDLKAMLGLVSHN
-289 EIEQL
+289 EIVQL
-294 ATLLINRNAEEVLS
+294 ATLVINRNAQEVLL
-308 FTRELAHKGENLT
+308 FIKELAYKGENLT
-321 NTLKDLTSLFHK
+321 NTLNDLTSLFHK
-333 IATIQMT
+333 IATTQMI
-340 NDTKQVSSEIN
+340 DDVKQVSPEIN
-351 DLSKIISAQD
+351 ELAKIISAQD

-373 KDMHHSP
+373 KDMRHSP

-390 LRMIAFHPNHQVI
+390 LRMIAFHPDSQA
-403 EKKNLKLS
+403 EKK
-411 ENFNVN
+411 
-417 NKLTLKETAQNT
+417 TLKSSQSSNT
-429 SSIKAKVES
+429 TNKEPPKEKIQDNSLTKDKLPIKVGEES
-438 IKKIENQLKVQTQND
+438 IQAIENQLNVKSQND
-453 WEKIIK
+453 WEKIIT
-459 ELSFDGAAK
+459 ELGFAGAAK
-468 MLVKNTIFSSFNNQ
+468 MLVKNTVFD
-482 SLSLTLSDD
+482 SLKDQILTLTLSDD
-491 FVNLLTPN
+491 FINLLTQN
-499 TQSSIEN
+499 TQSSIEK
-506 TLNKIYPGITLYIE
+506 TLNEDYPGITLVIN
-520 PGQTNGS
+520 PGSTNGS
-527 SLSQKESVKK
+527 SLSQKESVKS
-537 EQKRKQT
+537 EEKRKQT
-544 ESQFLNDNGLKELQ
+544 ENQFLNDDGLKELQ
-558 EVFNSKVDIKS
+558 EVFNSQVDVKSIKS

>member
-1 MPTINSYEP
+1 
-10 RQAWKGATV
+10 
-19 IIFLCVGPYS
+19 
-29 RHHFNFNKKSSMSQH
+29 MSEH

-63 THTVRTLVNALDNN
+63 THTIRTLVNALDSD

-100 AKSVNCESGVSSN
+100 AKSVNCEEGVSSN

-118 ETCLEI
+118 ATCIEI

-139 HTGVDNM
+139 HTGVDHM
-146 REILENAQYTP
+146 REILDNAQYTP

-187 PPKHIKFLLATT
+187 PPSHIKFLLATT

-218 KLSHDEIFN
+218 KLSHDEILN
-227 HLKYVMGE
+227 HLKFVMNE
-235 ESLEFEDSALSK
+235 ENLKFDDNALSK
-247 IADFGNGSMRDALSL
+247 IAEFGNGSMRDALSL
-262 LDQSISYGNGSVKE
+262 LDQSISFGNGSVLEKDLKE
-276 NELKAMLGLVSQN
+276 MLGLVN
-289 EIEQL
+289 HDEINHL
-294 ATLLINRNAEEVLS
+294 ASLVCDRDAEKILLFVKEM
-308 FTRELAHKGENLT
+308 AHKGENLS
-321 NTLKDLTSLFHK
+321 NALKDLTSLFHK
-333 IATIQMT
+333 ISIAQI
-340 NDTKQVSSEIN
+340 IN
-351 DLSKIISAQD
+351 DEKQFSHEIMDLANQFTPQD

-373 KDMHHSP
+373 KDMSLSP

-390 LRMIAFHPNHQVI
+390 LRMIIFHPNFEAG
-403 EKKNLKLS
+403 EKKTLNPNPSVSLKKNPS
-411 ENFNVN
+411 KNNSKAPSTTSNKQSDISNKEVN
-417 NKLTLKETAQNT
+417 HLD
-429 SSIKAKVES
+429 IKS
-438 IKKIENQLKVQTQND
+438 QD
-453 WEKIIK
+453 GWEKIITQ
-459 ELSFDGAAK
+459 LDFNGAAK
-468 MLVKNTIFSSFNNQ
+468 MLVKNTVFK
-482 SLSLTLSDD
+482 SLIDQNLTLTLSEE
-491 FVNLLTPN
+491 FVNLHTIK
-499 TQSSIEN
+499 TEESIRN
-506 TLNKIYPGITLYIE
+506 ALHKIYPALVVMIE
-520 PGQTNGS
+520 PGETNGS
-527 SLSQKESVKK
+527 SLSQKESVKNK
-537 EQKRKQT
+537 QIQKQT
-544 ESQFLNDNGLKELQ
+544 ENQFLSDDGLQELQ
-558 EVFNSKVDIKS
+558 EVFKSQVDLKSIKS

>member
-1 MPTINSYEP
+1 
-10 RQAWKGATV
+10 
-19 IIFLCVGPYS
+19 
-29 RHHFNFNKKSSMSQH
+29 MSEH

-63 THTVRTLVNALDNN
+63 THTIRTLVNALDND

-100 AKSVNCESGVSSN
+100 AKSVNCEVGVSSN

-118 ETCLEI
+118 ATCIEI

-139 HTGVDNM
+139 HTGVDHM
-146 REILENAQYTP
+146 REILDNAQYTP

-187 PPKHIKFLLATT
+187 PPSHIKFLLATT

-218 KLSHDEIFN
+218 KLSHDEILN
-227 HLKYVMGE
+227 HLKFVMNE
-235 ESLEFEDSALSK
+235 ENLKFDDNALSK
-247 IADFGNGSMRDALSL
+247 IAEFGNGSMRDALSL
-262 LDQSISYGNGSVKE
+262 LDQSISFGNGSVLEKDLKE
-276 NELKAMLGLVSQN
+276 MLGLVN
-289 EIEQL
+289 HDEINHL
-294 ATLLINRNAEEVLS
+294 ASLICDRDAEKILLFVKEM
-308 FTRELAHKGENLT
+308 AHKGENLSSA
-321 NTLKDLTSLFHK
+321 LKDLTSLFHK
-333 IATIQMT
+333 ISIAQI
-340 NDTKQVSSEIN
+340 IN
-351 DLSKIISAQD
+351 DQKQFSPELMDLANQFTAQD

-373 KDMHHSP
+373 KDMSLSP

-390 LRMIAFHPNHQVI
+390 LRMITFHPNFEAG
-403 EKKNLKLS
+403 EKKTLNPNPSLSLKKNPS
-411 ENFNVN
+411 KNNSKPPSTTSNKQSDISNKEVN
-417 NKLTLKETAQNT
+417 HLD
-429 SSIKAKVES
+429 IKS
-438 IKKIENQLKVQTQND
+438 QD
-453 WEKIIK
+453 GCEKIITQ
-459 ELSFDGAAK
+459 LDFNGAAK
-468 MLVKNTIFSSFNNQ
+468 MLVKNTVFK
-482 SLSLTLSDD
+482 SLIDQNLTLTLSEE
-491 FVNLLTPN
+491 FVNLHT
-499 TQSSIEN
+499 TKTEESIRN
-506 TLNKIYPGITLYIE
+506 ALHKIYPALVLMIE
-520 PGQTNGS
+520 PGETNGS
-527 SLSQKESVKK
+527 SLSQKESVKNK
-537 EQKRKQT
+537 QIQKQT
-544 ESQFLNDNGLKELQ
+544 ENQFLSDDGLQELQ
-558 EVFNSKVDIKS
+558 EVFKSQVDLKSIKS

>member
-1 MPTINSYEP
+1 
-10 RQAWKGATV
+10 
-19 IIFLCVGPYS
+19 
-29 RHHFNFNKKSSMSQH
+29 MSDH

-63 THTVRTLVNALDNN
+63 THTVRTLVNALENN

-100 AKSVNCESGVSSN
+100 AKSVNCENGVSSK

-118 ETCLEI
+118 ETCIEI

-227 HLKYVMGE
+227 HLKFIMDAE
-235 ESLEFEDSALSK
+235 NLKFEDEALSK

-276 NELKAMLGLVSQN
+276 DDLKAMLGLVSHN
-289 EIEQL
+289 EIVQL
-294 ATLLINRNAEEVLS
+294 ATLVINRNAQEVLL
-308 FTRELAHKGENLT
+308 FIKELAYKGENLT
-321 NTLKDLTSLFHK
+321 NTLNDLTSLFHK
-333 IATIQMT
+333 IATTQMI
-340 NDTKQVSSEIN
+340 DDVKQVSPEIN
-351 DLSKIISAQD
+351 ELAKIISAQD

-373 KDMHHSP
+373 KDMRHSP

-390 LRMIAFHPNHQVI
+390 LRMIAFHPDSQA
-403 EKKNLKLS
+403 EKK
-411 ENFNVN
+411 
-417 NKLTLKETAQNT
+417 TLKSSQSSNT
-429 SSIKAKVES
+429 INKEPPKEKIQGNSLTKDKLPIKVGEES
-438 IKKIENQLKVQTQND
+438 IQVIENQLNVKSQND
-453 WEKIIK
+453 WEKIIT
-459 ELSFDGAAK
+459 ELGFTGAAK
-468 MLVKNTIFSSFNNQ
+468 MLVKNTVFD
-482 SLSLTLSDD
+482 SLKDQILTLTLSDD
-491 FVNLLTPN
+491 FVNLLTQN
-499 TQSSIEN
+499 TQSSIEK
-506 TLNKIYPGITLYIE
+506 TLNEDYPGITLIIN
-520 PGQTNGS
+520 PGSTNGS
-527 SLSQKESVKK
+527 SLSQKESVKS
-537 EQKRKQT
+537 EEKRKQT
-544 ESQFLNDNGLKELQ
+544 ENQFLNDDGLKELQ
-558 EVFNSKVDIKS
+558 EVFNSQVDVKSIKS

>member
-1 MPTINSYEP
+1 
-10 RQAWKGATV
+10 
-19 IIFLCVGPYS
+19 
-29 RHHFNFNKKSSMSQH
+29 MSEH

-100 AKSVNCESGVSSN
+100 AKSVNCENGVSSN

-218 KLSHDEIFN
+218 KLSHDEILN
-227 HLKYVMGE
+227 HLKFIMSSE
-235 ESLEFEDSALSK
+235 KLEFEDEALSK

-262 LDQSISYGNGSVKE
+262 LDQSISYGNGNVKE
-276 NELKAMLGLVSQN
+276 SDLKAMLGLVSHN
-289 EIEQL
+289 EIVQL
-294 ATLLINRNAEEVLS
+294 ASLVINKDAGQVLS
-308 FTRELAHKGENLT
+308 FIKELAHKGENLT

-333 IATIQMT
+333 IATTQVL

-351 DLSKIISAQD
+351 KLSSIVSAQD

-390 LRMIAFHPNHQVI
+390 LRMIAFHPDEQI
-403 EKKNLKLS
+403 EKK
-411 ENFNVN
+411 
-417 NKLTLKETAQNT
+417 TLKSAQ
-429 SSIKAKVES
+429 SSSPDNKEPPKEIIQDKPPIKQKSPNKVD
-438 IKKIENQLKVQTQND
+438 IKGIQKIENQLNIKSQDD
-453 WEKIIK
+453 WEKIITD
-459 ELSFDGAAK
+459 LGFDGAAK
-468 MLVKNTIFSSFNNQ
+468 MLVKNTVFVTLKDQN
-482 SLSLTLSDD
+482 LSLTLSDD
-491 FVNLLTPN
+491 FINLLTQN
-499 TQSSIEN
+499 TQNSIEK
-506 TLNKIYPGITLYIE
+506 TLNKTYPGITLMIE

-527 SLSQKESVKK
+527 SLSQKESVKSEK
-537 EQKRKQT
+537 KRKQA
-544 ESQFLNDNGLKELQ
+544 ESQFLSDDGLKELQ
-558 EVFNSKVDIKS
+558 EVFNSQVDLKSIKS

>member
-1 MPTINSYEP
+1 
-10 RQAWKGATV
+10 
-19 IIFLCVGPYS
+19 
-29 RHHFNFNKKSSMSQH
+29 MSEH

-63 THTVRTLVNALDNN
+63 THTVRTLVNALDND

-100 AKSVNCESGVSSN
+100 AKSVNCEKGVSSN

-118 ETCLEI
+118 ATCVEI

-139 HTGVDNM
+139 HTGVDHM
-146 REILENAQYTP
+146 REILDNAQYTP

-187 PPKHIKFLLATT
+187 PPSHIKFLLATT

-218 KLSHDEIFN
+218 KLSHDEILN
-227 HLKYVMGE
+227 HLKFIMNE
-235 ESLEFEDSALSK
+235 EKLKFDDNALSK
-247 IADFGNGSMRDALSL
+247 IAEFGNGSMRDALSL
-262 LDQSISYGNGSVKE
+262 LDQSISYGNGSVEENDLKE
-276 NELKAMLGLVSQN
+276 MLGLVN
-289 EIEQL
+289 HDEITNL
-294 ATLLINRNAEEVLS
+294 ASLVCDRNAEKILL
-308 FTRELAHKGENLT
+308 FIKELAHKGENLS
-321 NTLKDLTSLFHK
+321 NALKDLTSLFYK
-333 IATIQMT
+333 VAIAQI
-340 NDTKQVSSEIN
+340 IN
-351 DLSKIISAQD
+351 DQKQTPPEIMDLANRFSAQD

-373 KDMHHSP
+373 KDMNLSP

-390 LRMIAFHPNHQVI
+390 LRMITFHPKFKEG
-403 EKKNLKLS
+403 EKK
-411 ENFNVN
+411 
-417 NKLTLKETAQNT
+417 TLNPTPSKTSKKNPVKDSQIAT
-429 SSIKAKVES
+429 SSKSTK
-438 IKKIENQLKVQTQND
+438 QND
-453 WEKIIK
+453 VPNKEINHLDIKTQEEWEKVITN
-459 ELSFDGAAK
+459 LDFNGAAK
-468 MLVKNTIFSSFNNQ
+468 MLVKNTVFKSLTNQ
-482 SLSLTLSDD
+482 NLTLTLSKEL
-491 FVNLLTPN
+491 VNLHT
-499 TQSSIEN
+499 TKTEESIKN
-506 TLNKIYPGITLYIE
+506 ALHNLYPALEIMIE
-520 PGQTNGS
+520 PGETNGS
-527 SLSQKESVKK
+527 SLSQKESIKNEKK
-537 EQKRKQT
+537 REQT
-544 ESQFLNDNGLKELQ
+544 ENLFLSDDGLKELQ
-558 EVFNSKVDIKS
+558 EVFKSQVDLKSIKS

>member
-1 MPTINSYEP
+1 
-10 RQAWKGATV
+10 
-19 IIFLCVGPYS
+19 
-29 RHHFNFNKKSSMSQH
+29 MSEH

-100 AKSVNCESGVSSN
+100 AKSVNCENGVSSK

-118 ETCLEI
+118 ETCIEI

-227 HLKYVMGE
+227 HLKFIMDAE
-235 ESLEFEDSALSK
+235 NLKFEDEALSK

-276 NELKAMLGLVSQN
+276 DDLKAMLGLVSHN
-289 EIEQL
+289 EIVQL
-294 ATLLINRNAEEVLS
+294 ATLVINRNAQEVLL
-308 FTRELAHKGENLT
+308 FIKELAYKGENLT
-321 NTLKDLTSLFHK
+321 NTLNDLTSLFHK
-333 IATIQMT
+333 IATTQMI
-340 NDTKQVSSEIN
+340 DDIKQVSPEIN
-351 DLSKIISAQD
+351 ELAKIISAQD

-373 KDMHHSP
+373 KDMRHSP

-390 LRMIAFHPNHQVI
+390 LRMIAFHPDSQA
-403 EKKNLKLS
+403 EKK
-411 ENFNVN
+411 
-417 NKLTLKETAQNT
+417 TLKSSQSSNT
-429 SSIKAKVES
+429 TNKEPPKEKTQGNSLTKDKLPIKVGEES
-438 IKKIENQLKVQTQND
+438 IQAIENQLNVKSQND
-453 WEKIIK
+453 WEKIIT
-459 ELSFDGAAK
+459 ELGFAGAAK
-468 MLVKNTIFSSFNNQ
+468 MLVKNTVFDSLKDQI
-482 SLSLTLSDD
+482 LSLTLSDD
-491 FVNLLTPN
+491 FINLLTQN
-499 TQSSIEN
+499 TQSSIEK
-506 TLNKIYPGITLYIE
+506 TLNEDYPGITLVIN
-520 PGQTNGS
+520 PGSTNGS
-527 SLSQKESVKK
+527 SLSQKESVKS
-537 EQKRKQT
+537 EEKRKQT
-544 ESQFLNDNGLKELQ
+544 ENQFLNDDGLKELQ
-558 EVFNSKVDIKS
+558 EVFNSQVDVKSIKS

>member
-1 MPTINSYEP
+1 
-10 RQAWKGATV
+10 
-19 IIFLCVGPYS
+19 
-29 RHHFNFNKKSSMSQH
+29 MSQH

-49 RKYRPHNFK
+49 RKYRPHNFQ

-63 THTVRTLVNALDNN
+63 THTIRTLVNALDNN

-100 AKSVNCESGVSSN
+100 AKSVNCEEGVSST

-118 ETCLEI
+118 PTCLEI

-139 HTGVDNM
+139 NTGVDHM

-187 PPKHIKFLLATT
+187 PPTHIKFLLATT

-204 PITILSRC
+204 PITVLSRC

-218 KLSHDEIFN
+218 KLSHEEILN
-227 HLKYVMGE
+227 HLKFIMDE
-235 ESLEFEDSALSK
+235 EKLKFDESALSK
-247 IADFGNGSMRDALSL
+247 IAEFGNGSMRDALSL

-276 NELKAMLGLVSQN
+276 EDLKEMLGLVNHN
-289 EIEQL
+289 EIVKL
-294 ATLLINRNAEEVLS
+294 AKLINNRDAEKILS
-308 FTRELAHKGENLT
+308 FVKDLAHKGENLA
-321 NTLKDLTSLFHK
+321 NALRDLTSIFHQIS
-333 IATIQMT
+333 IAQIIQDK
-340 NDTKQVSSEIN
+340 NQISSEIA
-351 DLSKIISAQD
+351 DLANSFSAQD

-373 KDMHHSP
+373 KDMNLSP

-390 LRMIAFHPNHQVI
+390 LRMIAFHPDYDDR
-403 EKKNLKLS
+403 EKKNLKPTP
-411 ENFNVN
+411 
-417 NKLTLKETAQNT
+417 NKKSKVIDTATLKESPE
-429 SSIKAKVES
+429 SSSNLRDPNEEINKLDIK
-438 IKKIENQLKVQTQND
+438 NQKE
-453 WEKIIK
+453 WEDIIK
-459 ELSFDGAAK
+459 TFDFNGAGK
-468 MLVKNTIFSSFNNQ
+468 MLVKNTVFKSLENQ
-482 SLSLTLSDD
+482 TLVLTLSSD
-491 FVNLLTPN
+491 FLNLLTPK
-499 TQSSIEN
+499 TEDSIRN
-506 TLNKIYPGITLYIE
+506 GLHKQYPAVELIFE
-520 PGQTNGS
+520 PGETNGD
-527 SLSQKESVKK
+527 SLSQKESVER
-537 EQKRKQT
+537 EQKRKET
-544 ESQFLNDNGLKELQ
+544 ESQFLSDDGLKELQ
-558 EVFNSKVDIKS
+558 EVFNSKVDLKSIKS